1 MPPGATGSS
10 TTNSIEVSFGA
21 EAKSGN
27 ISVKASN
34 SCGNSAAVS
43 KAITVNNPPEQPDA
57 IVGESEVCAGESS
70 VIYSVSHIENAD
82 TYIWLLPPG
91 ATGSSTTNSIEVS
104 FGDEAKP
111 GEITVTP
118 VNSCGSGGFAALP
131 VTVNII
137 PATPAISLIDNTLH
151 SDAPFGNQWYYEGE
165 LITDVEEQEFIPAK
179 SGEYYVKV
187 ALSGCSSQPSNSIY
201 AVLTDVNVSDLPK
214 EINIYPNPVETE
226 LTLEAKSNSEKLIFE
241 IVNMLGQTV
250 YKGVLIEQITI
261 DTAHL
266 LPGHYFVRFSNSTT
280 SVKKF
285 VKF

>member
-1 MPPGATGSS
+1 M
-10 TTNSIEVSFGA
+10 
-21 EAKSGN
+21 
-27 ISVKASN
+27 
-34 SCGNSAAVS
+34 
-43 KAITVNNPPEQPDA
+43 
-57 IVGESEVCAGESS
+57 
-70 VIYSVSHIENAD
+70 
-82 TYIWLLPPG
+82 
-91 ATGSSTTNSIEVS
+91 
-104 FGDEAKP
+104 
-111 GEITVTP
+111 
-118 VNSCGSGGFAALP
+118 
-131 VTVNII
+131 
-137 PATPAISLIDNTLH
+137 
-151 SDAPFGNQWYYEGE
+151 
-165 LITDVEEQEFIPAK
+165 ITDVEEQEFIPAK

-226 LTLEAKSNSEKLIFE
+226 LTLEAKGNSEKLIFE

-266 LPGHYFVRFSNSTT
+266 LPGLYFVRFSNSTT